1 MRTLWKILLYLQIP
15 LYILVLKFLLTF
27 FVKIDGL
34 SEQVDSAFNILLYI
48 YVFCFIVSG
57 IVSLIIIFRLYVK
70 QNTTAYMIAAIL
82 AALIGFTYLF
92 TYSGHY
98 MFIIVPVIAV
108 IYHGIIFSAYGK
120 IFEKN

>member
-57 IVSLIIIFRLYVK
+57 IVSLIIIFRLHVK

-98 MFIIVPVIAV
+98 MFIIVPAIVV